1 MRRKSLQSVIVIT
14 LVIFF
19 SLGCNLLNGPLQTQG
34 MGTIK
39 IVNTHVRGS
48 DPFPGG
54 MNLPDAREYGVCII
68 TYPAAAGFTP
78 PTNDMIL
85 AKDGEET
92 NYQLPAGTYILQEW
106 QFDSEINQDPLYS
119 PAMKTF
125 VRPPETVVLGVDQI
139 IVFGSERTLP
149 APGDFVE
156 GNPINPNC
164 VGAPLG
170 SGVFATDTP
179 EADTGGSEVSTGVWV
194 LKLVQP
200 DQGKIEAQFSFS
212 GLACSG
218 GAKATSTESNAT
230 ITTTGGCQTTGALV
244 ANEITQHSWTRP
256 PDRLTPGQE
265 VTGVMT
271 ASSSGLCNWTV
282 LTTEAGCRSS
292 VKTWHIVWQGDGGQ
306 TDFSGQNL
314 VFQNDSA
321 NQANASTN
329 PTGSFKWT
337 VPDGS
342 HGGKTLLL
350 QFVSHSYEGEV
361 TTNLWY
367 EWQGP

>member
-1 MRRKSLQSVIVIT
+1 
-14 LVIFF
+14 
-19 SLGCNLLNGPLQTQG
+19 
-34 MGTIK
+34 
-39 IVNTHVRGS
+39 
-48 DPFPGG
+48 
-54 MNLPDAREYGVCII
+54 
-68 TYPAAAGFTP
+68 
-78 PTNDMIL
+78 MIL

-92 NYQLPAGTYILQEW
+92 NYQLPAGTYTLQEW

-119 PAMKTF
+119 PAMKTY
-125 VRPPETVVLGVDQI
+125 VRPPE
-139 IVFGSERTLP
+139 IVILKVNETITFGSERTLP

-164 VGAPLG
+164 MGASQGP
-170 SGVFATDTP
+170 GVFATDTP

-200 DQGKIEAQFSFS
+200 DQGKKEHQFGFS

-230 ITTTGGCQTTGALV
+230 IKTTGGCQISGALV

-256 PDRLTPGQE
+256 PDQLTPGQE
-265 VTGVMT
+265 LAGALT
-271 ASSSGLCNWTV
+271 ASSSGLCSWKA
-282 LTTEAGCRSS
+282 LTTEADCQNY
-292 VKTWHIVWQGDGGQ
+292 VMTWHYVRQGDGDQ
-306 TDFSGQNL
+306 TEFSGQHL
-314 VFQNDSA
+314 VFQNTSA

-329 PTGSFKWT
+329 PTSSFKWT

-342 HGGKTLLL
+342 YGGKTLVL
-350 QFVSHSYEGEV
+350 QFISHSSTGEV
-361 TTNLWY
+361 VTNLWY